1 MDVIYERL
9 SQIGGLQVIKGSLRQ
24 HRVTIP
30 TPSAI
35 VVPIEIKTERE
46 GNQYV
51 VVTERYE
58 IVCLVSSRQTNPYS
72 DLMNLMVDVAGSLCL
87 WLPDAWHPNITVK
100 GVEVSSLR
108 FDTHPEADELGL
120 VAGSVEVTV
129 SYYSV

>member
-1 MDVIYERL
+1 MDVLYDRL
-9 SQIGGLQVIKGSLRQ
+9 SQIEGLQVIKGSLRH
-24 HRVTIP
+24 HRVSIP

-35 VVPIEIKTERE
+35 VVPIEIKTEQK
-46 GNQYV
+46 GSQYS

-72 DLMNLMVDVAGSLCL
+72 DLMDLMVNVAGQLGL

-100 GVEVSSLR
+100 SVEVTSIR

-120 VAGSVEVTV
+120 VAGSIEVTV
-129 SYYSV
+129 SYYAA